1 MAQNW
6 WQRLLGQTKNPPQDD
21 DLIEIDWT
29 DLQPPSAGG
38 GAMVPSAAA
47 SPGLNP
53 QQQVEQQFGLRL
65 PPPGRNEGYTFG
77 IVRQVSRRQESENHW
92 PTVFAQQPIQRQWQI
107 LTFVV
112 EVRDAAG
119 NIVELAPVEARGLRM
134 SGDNLSDGTPV
145 AVCGRRGQDGIIHT
159 YKIINLHT
167 RSSLTVEL
175 PRGYRP

>member
-1 MAQNW
+1 MAQSW
-6 WQRLLGQTKNPPQDD
+6 WQRLLGQTKTPPQDG
-21 DLIEIDWT
+21 DLIDIDWS
-29 DLQPPSAGG
+29 DLPAPPSA
-38 GAMVPSAAA
+38 PAAL
-47 SPGLNP
+47 SP
-53 QQQVEQQFGLRL
+53 QQQVEQQFGIQLH
-65 PPPGRNEGYTFG
+65 PPGRNERYVFG
-77 IVRQVSRRQESENHW
+77 VVRQVSRRQESETHW
-92 PTVFAQQPIQRQWQI
+92 PTIFTQQPIQRQWQV

-112 EVRDAAG
+112 EVRDAGG

-145 AVCGRRGQDGIIHT
+145 AVCGRRGNDGIINT